1 MTSRALQSGRIV
13 GLLSAT
19 AVALMGTINLWKVST
34 IQSRIPIDLTLA
46 ATVLAACLTLGTW
59 GLHGLRVER
68 RWVPLVVGF
77 AAFTPALFATTG
89 ENAYSVQKSQGLFTL
104 CLLSAAAPMLL
115 LTNQQRRRS
124 FLKVLACLGLAF
136 ATWLLLGGSADPSGR
151 MQIDAANPIALSRV
165 ACLAFVILGI
175 AALRS
180 KGTRRLLAL
189 AGVTLSAVAAVSTG
203 SRGPFASAVVAV
215 VLVTLLTKREGGR
228 AGTIVSL
235 VVLALAA
242 WQSVAQF
249 APTSALDRIA
259 AAQGAGDFDRIRLLA
274 ESGQIF
280 LEHPLGVGWGNI
292 GDYLSVSA
300 RIPDQGLQQYPH
312 NVFAEVAAEGGIL
325 ALAGLMILLVASW
338 RRLRTAATT
347 PQGQA
352 LLALWILAVGSAMT
366 SSDVLGDRLMW
377 MMIGVGLALPV
388 LDLKTRR
395 RNSHPQPATITAEK
409 CQSAS
414 TGFPDDSFN
423 VRLTATHDV
432 GQAQP

>member
-1 MTSRALQSGRIV
+1 VL
-13 GLLSAT
+13 
-19 AVALMGTINLWKVST
+19 
-34 IQSRIPIDLTLA
+34 IDT
-46 ATVLAACLTLGTW
+46 
-59 GLHGLRVER
+59 
-68 RWVPLVVGF
+68 
-77 AAFTPALFATTG
+77 
-89 ENAYSVQKSQGLFTL
+89 
-104 CLLSAAAPMLL
+104 
-115 LTNQQRRRS
+115 
-124 FLKVLACLGLAF
+124 
-136 ATWLLLGGSADPSGR
+136 
-151 MQIDAANPIALSRV
+151 ANPIALSRV
-165 ACLAFVILGI
+165 ACLAFVILSI

-215 VLVTLLTKREGGR
+215 VLVTLMTKREGGR
-228 AGTIVSL
+228 AGTIVSF

-249 APTSALDRIA
+249 APTGALDRIA
-259 AAQGAGDFDRIRLLA
+259 AAQGEGDFSRIRLLA

-280 LEHPLGVGWGNI
+280 MEHPFGVGWGNI

-300 RIPDQGLQQYPH
+300 RVPEQGLQQYPH
-312 NVFAEVAAEGGIL
+312 NVIAEVAAEGGIL

-338 RRLRTAATT
+338 RRLRTDATA

-388 LDLKTRR
+388 LDLKSRR
-395 RNSHPQPATITAEK
+395 RDSHPQPATTPSEK
-409 CQSAS
+409 GPGPRL

-432 GQAQP
+432 GQA